1 MSRLPGDLPGRVE
14 SADENYLVD
23 TTKSSIA
30 RDDSYAS
37 IRSSSNAPTVVGAI
51 ALDRLR
57 SLLTQRELE
66 ILRSV
71 DRFRYLTALQI
82 EALHFR
88 GHATIETAARIRRR
102 VLERLTAA
110 KLLVKLD
117 RQIGGVRA
125 GSSSF
130 VYQVAPLGYR
140 VVHDHATMSGR
151 VSEPSTTFLDH
162 TLAVAQTAID
172 LTLAAQRMSDR
183 SVDVL
188 SIETEPSCWRSFQKG
203 LGGRETLKP
212 DLFVA
217 LGLGEFEDRW
227 FLEIDLGT
235 ESSTAVTKKCR
246 TYLDYQRTG
255 REQASHDVFPKV
267 MWIVRGERR
276 QRLLATAVSKN
287 RDLKAAEIFTIVTS
301 DVAIPTLL
309 EAGS

>member
-14 SADENYLVD
+14 ADDENHLVD
-23 TTKSSIA
+23 SSKSSIV

-37 IRSSSNAPTVVGAI
+37 IRSSSNAPTIVGAI

-57 SLLTQRELE
+57 SLLTQREFD

-88 GHATIETAARIRRR
+88 GHATTETAARMRRR
-102 VLERLTAA
+102 VLERLSAA
-110 KLLVKLD
+110 KLLLKLD

-162 TLAVAQTAID
+162 TLAV
-172 LTLAAQRMSDR
+172 DR
-183 SVDVL
+183 FDQV
-188 SIETEPSCWRSFQKG
+188 I
-203 LGGRETLKP
+203 
-212 DLFVA
+212 
-217 LGLGEFEDRW
+217 
-227 FLEIDLGT
+227 
-235 ESSTAVTKKCR
+235 
-246 TYLDYQRTG
+246 
-255 REQASHDVFPKV
+255 
-267 MWIVRGERR
+267 
-276 QRLLATAVSKN
+276 
-287 RDLKAAEIFTIVTS
+287 
-301 DVAIPTLL
+301 
-309 EAGS
+309 